1 MLDNPPVE
9 RALQRTPNRDEKNNL
24 NSVRGP
30 RNPARMEHL
39 DPQPQL
45 QPPSSACPFAR
56 LSARLIAAWQRSLR
70 TDRPHGKAAGADSA
84 VAQVAMWRRH
94 PEPAT
99 FPYEAVTAELRR
111 VGKHFASPDLLAGL
125 AAARATLPQHTSDA
139 GRRLSRF
146 LWTALDKWDERYDN
160 PSYLALDGLDLPGG
174 TAPQAAV
181 RRDRLVRLLMADALR
196 FELAAAEGRTTLQPQ
211 LRPGARVTEK
221 RCRHALIVLAPILAR
236 SGTPIVTD
244 AQDPVAAARGA
255 VEIALGDSTHD
266 EERTLQLT
274 LLPVSRIHDECLF
287 IRVLQSYEATFAYAC
302 VELAAAAAD
311 IARGDGAAAAA
322 ALDRA
327 ALALAESSPLFSL
340 IGTMQPDAFLT
351 FRQFTDGASAIQSR
365 NYKRMESVCR
375 TPDRERIDSPAY
387 FSTPEVRA
395 AVLAGQPTI
404 DRALQAGTLSA
415 EQATAVRAAMDR
427 FAAALL
433 KWRRTHHSVAARM
446 LGEHRGTGD
455 TEGRAYLAQG
465 MAIPVFAPRCPL
477 RAAV

>member
-1 MLDNPPVE
+1 
-9 RALQRTPNRDEKNNL
+9 
-24 NSVRGP
+24 
-30 RNPARMEHL
+30 MEHL
-39 DPQPQL
+39 NPQSQL

-56 LSARLIAAWQRSLR
+56 LSARLIAAWQRSLN
-70 TDRPHGKAAGADSA
+70 TDRPDANPAGADSA

-94 PEPAT
+94 PDPAT
-99 FPYEAVTAELRR
+99 FPYEAVTAELRH
-111 VGKHFASPDLLAGL
+111 VGKHFASPDLLAAL
-125 AAARATLPQHTSDA
+125 AAARATLPRHTSDV

-146 LWTALDKWDERYDN
+146 LWTALDKWDQRYDN
-160 PSYLALDGLDLPGG
+160 PSYLALDGLELPGG

-196 FELAAAEGRTTLQPQ
+196 FEIAAAEGRTALQPE

-221 RCRHALIVLAPILAR
+221 RCRHALFVLAPILAR
-236 SGTPIVTD
+236 SGTTIVTD
-244 AQDPVAAARGA
+244 AQDPVATARGA
-255 VEIALGDSTHD
+255 VEIALGDATHE

-322 ALDRA
+322 LDRA
-327 ALALAESSPLFSL
+327 ALALGESSPLFSL
-340 IGTMQPDAFLT
+340 IGTMRPDAFLT

-387 FSTPEVRA
+387 LSTPEVRA

-465 MAIPVFAPRCPL
+465 MAIPVFARCPL